1 MKNAKGES
9 MAEENVSNL
18 TYSDETPYL
27 GSIDTVLELQNVEA
41 SQGLSEHEIK
51 SRLEKYGHNKL
62 KEEKK
67 TPLWQRFVEQFKD
80 VMVLILIV
88 AAILSGFLG
97 DWLEAGIIIAVVII
111 NAVLGV
117 IQEGR
122 AADAVE
128 ALQDMSSPT
137 ARVLRDGKQLIVK
150 SEEIVPGDIVLLEA
164 GDIVP
169 ADARLIESSNM
180 KADESALTGESVA
193 VEKHADFSPKE
204 EIGIGDR
211 QNMVF
216 STTAITYGRGTAVVV
231 SSGQNTEMGK
241 IADRLS
247 NIEDE
252 ETPLQHNLNQ
262 LGKYLA
268 LIVLAVIAITFV
280 VGLMRNGAIVEMLM
294 TAVSLGVAAI
304 PEGLSAVVTIVLA
317 IGMNRMAE
325 QNAIVKKLLAV
336 ETLGSVNVICSDKTG
351 TLTKNEMTV
360 KKLYT
365 DGNIYEVSGEGY
377 APEGEVSDASGN
389 IIENNSVLERL
400 MQIAVLCNEAEL
412 DKTEDGLW
420 TIIGDPTEGAMLS
433 IAGKY
438 NVTKENSQGSYQRLG
453 DLPFDSSRKMMSV
466 FYDGFP
472 EGKISLTKGA
482 PDVVIDLCSKEL
494 TAKGVVELTDERRAE
509 ILAQNSEF
517 AKQALRVLS
526 FAFSV
531 HEDGNFDD
539 AEKDLVFVGFMGM
552 IDPARPEARD
562 SIAVAHDA
570 GIKVVMITGD
580 HKDTAVAIAKD
591 LNLMDENDQVLTGKE
606 LEELSDEKLREVCMD
621 TAVYARVSPEH
632 KVRIVEALQYKGN
645 IVSMTGDGVNDAP
658 ALKRADIG
666 VAMGI
671 TGTEVSKSAADMIL
685 TDDNFSTIV
694 EAVESGRVIYSNI
707 RKFVG
712 FLLSCNIGE
721 VLVIFISM
729 LVLGPD
735 MLPLLPIQLLWLNL
749 ITDSFP
755 ALALG
760 QEQAEPDIMDQD
772 PRGKDAKILN
782 RDMVL
787 SILIQSVAIFT
798 AVFVA
803 FMIGLG
809 EYGIR
814 MKDASGD
821 PIMEKSYM
829 YDPAASF
836 SRDIVE
842 AEQVNGTMVPV
853 ENGEK
858 YIYNNGYFEADKQID
873 FQPDNG
879 ALTFAFLTLIL
890 AELLRAY
897 SNRSEHYSVF
907 RLGVFSNKYLNRA
920 ILLSVALTL
929 LVVYIPG
936 VNTVFGTLAINA
948 MDWLYIIGLSLI
960 PFAIGELY
968 KYIFHAGTRKKKQE
982 RIDAGQ
988 AN

>member
-1 MKNAKGES
+1 MSEES
-9 MAEENVSNL
+9 KDVKYSVEN
-18 TYSDETPYL
+18 PYIGSVQSVL
-27 GSIDTVLELQNVEA
+27 GAQNVDPNH
-41 SQGLSEHEIK
+41 GLENDEVHK
-51 SRLEKYGHNKL
+51 RLGEYGYNKL
-62 KEEKK
+62 KEEQK
-67 TPLWQRFVEQFKD
+67 TPIWKRFIEQFKD
-80 VMVLILIV
+80 VMVLVLIV

-97 DWLEAGIIIAVVII
+97 DWIEMIIIISVVII

-122 AADAVE
+122 AADAVA

-137 ARVLRDGKQLIVK
+137 ARVLRNGNQEIVK
-150 SEEIVPGDIVLLEA
+150 SQEIVPGDIIILEA

-193 VEKHADFSPKE
+193 VDKDAEFTTNE
-204 EIGIGDR
+204 QVGIGDR
-211 QNMVF
+211 VNMVF
-216 STTAITYGRGTAVVV
+216 SSTAITYGRGKAIVTSA
-231 SSGQNTEMGK
+231 GQNTEMGK
-241 IADRLS
+241 IAERLS

-252 ETPLQHNLNQ
+252 ETPLQKNLNQ

-268 LIVLAVIAITFV
+268 AIVLGVILITFV
-280 VGLMRNGAIVEMLM
+280 VGIMKNGAILDMLM
-294 TAVSLGVAAI
+294 AAVALGVAAI

-336 ETLGSVNVICSDKTG
+336 ETLGSVNYICSDKTG

-360 KKLYT
+360 TKLYT
-365 DGNIYEVSGEGY
+365 DKQVFEVSGKGY
-377 APEGEVSDASGN
+377 APEGEIRNSKDN
-389 IIENNSVLERL
+389 LIEADPILDRL
-400 MQIAVLCNEAEL
+400 MDIAVLCNEAEL
-412 DKTEDGLW
+412 NKTRDDNWE
-420 TIIGDPTEGAMLS
+420 IIGDPTEAAMLS
-433 IAGKY
+433 VAGKY
-438 NVTKENSQGSYQRLG
+438 GKTRKETSKNYTRLG
-453 DLPFDSSRKMMSV
+453 DLPFDSARKMMSV
-466 FYDGFP
+466 FYDGFD

-482 PDVVIDLCSKEL
+482 PDVVINLCTKEL
-494 TAKGVVELTDERRAE
+494 TSEGVVELTDARRKE
-509 ILAQNSEF
+509 ILEQNSEF
-517 AKQALRVLS
+517 AQNALRVLS
-526 FAFSV
+526 FAYSEHNDGDFS
-531 HEDGNFDD
+531 D

-552 IDPARPEARD
+552 IDPARPEAKK

-591 LNLMDENDQVLTGKE
+591 LDL
-606 LEELSDEKLREVCMD
+606 LEEDSNVFTGAEIEAMSDEELRSVVGN
-621 TAVYARVSPEH
+621 TVVYARVSPEH
-632 KVRIVEALQYKGN
+632 KVRIVEALKEEGN

-658 ALKRADIG
+658 ALKKADIG

-694 EAVESGRVIYSNI
+694 DAVESGRVIYSNI

-729 LVLGPD
+729 LVFGPD

-772 PRGKDAKILN
+772 PRGKNAKILN
-782 RDMVL
+782 ADMIG
-787 SILIQSVAIFT
+787 SICVQAVAIFL
-798 AVFVA
+798 AVFTA
-803 FMIGLG
+803 FMVGLN

-814 MKDASGD
+814 MVDKQGD
-821 PIMEKSYM
+821 PIHETVFM
-829 YDPAASF
+829 YSDESIF
-836 SRDIVE
+836 SRDVVQ
-842 AEQVNGTMVPV
+842 AELID
-853 ENGEK
+853 GELKPMESGLK
-858 YIYNNGYFEADKQID
+858 YEYNNGYFDKDGKQVN
-873 FQPDNG
+873 FQADNG

-890 AELLRAY
+890 AELFRAY

-907 RLGVFSNKYLNRA
+907 RLGVFSNKYLNKA

-936 VNTVFGTLAINA
+936 VNTVFGTLAINF
-948 MDWLYIIGLSLI
+948 MDWLIILGLAFIPFIIGE
-960 PFAIGELY
+960 FY
-968 KYIFHAGTRKKKQE
+968 KWVFHHETREQKEARIAAGK
-982 RIDAGQ
+982 A
-988 AN
+988 